1 MDRLATIEVT
11 APIGVQLTADLRARI
26 ITGALPPGTR
36 LSEQEIAAA
45 YGMSRQPVREA
56 FIKLGAERLVEI
68 RPQRGTYVSKIN
80 LSDVTHSQFV
90 REAVEADIARAAAR
104 TARANTAGAKWVM
117 DLRDQITEQTR
128 RLSEG
133 GEVFVKLDDR
143 FHQTLAAAAG
153 LAGVWSHIQPIK
165 MHMDRVR
172 HLTAE
177 EFPLDHLI
185 EQHRAVVEAV
195 AAGDEAAAEASIRA
209 HLRGVLSDLKAIA
222 ATLPTYF
229 EAESS

>member
-11 APIGVQLTADLRARI
+11 APIGVQLTADLRGRI

-68 RPQRGTYVSKIN
+68 RPQRGTYVRKIN
-80 LSDVTHSQFV
+80 LRDVTHSQFV

-104 TARANTAGAKWVM
+104 TAGADWV
-117 DLRDQITEQTR
+117 DLLHDQIGEQTR

-133 GEVFVKLDDR
+133 GEVFVKLDDQ

-185 EQHRAVVEAV
+185 EQHRAVAEAV

-209 HLRGVLSDLKAIA
+209 HLRGVLNDLNAIA
-222 ATLPTYF
+222 ATLPNYF